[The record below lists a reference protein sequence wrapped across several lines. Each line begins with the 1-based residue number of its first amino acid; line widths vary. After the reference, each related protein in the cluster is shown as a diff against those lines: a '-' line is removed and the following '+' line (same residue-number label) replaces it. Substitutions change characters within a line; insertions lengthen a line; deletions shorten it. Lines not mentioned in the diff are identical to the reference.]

1 MTYRE
6 WNMEMQ
12 RAIDAAWNTKNP
24 DAIAFQNRY
33 FPEGKPT
40 VELFLKRM
48 TEYARCRCKM
58 NNIKS

>member
-1 MTYRE
+1 
-6 WNMEMQ
+6 MEMQ

-40 VELFLKRM
+40 VELFLERM